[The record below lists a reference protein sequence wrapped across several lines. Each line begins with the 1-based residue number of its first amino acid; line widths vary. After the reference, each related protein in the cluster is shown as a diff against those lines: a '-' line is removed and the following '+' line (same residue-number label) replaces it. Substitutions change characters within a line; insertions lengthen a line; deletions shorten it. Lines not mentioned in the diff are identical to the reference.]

1 MATMIREVS
10 SLYPR
15 RKPKSVEILGC
26 EVSNV
31 TIDEALGNIESWI
44 EQPAHRSRFVV
55 ATGFH
60 GIWEAYKNPQ
70 LREILN
76 SADLFCPDG
85 IAPVLI
91 SRLRGT
97 PIPARVPGPDLLSRF
112 AERANHCGYR
122 SYFYGDTEDTLRALT
137 SRLQH
142 PFTRHRVVGTMSP
155 PFRDLR
161 PEEELASV
169 NEINRTR
176 PDVLWVGL
184 GLPKQEWWIYRN
196 LSRLRVP
203 VVIGVGAAFRFA
215 SGKVKRAPVWM
226 RNAGL
231 EWLWRLAME
240 PAKLWRR
247 DLIDG
252 PKFIYHALAETLT
265 LRLQACERPVAEKRR
280 LLSDEARH
288 S

>member
-1 MATMIREVS
+1 MATMISEVS
-10 SLYPR
+10 PLYQR

-26 EVSNV
+26 AVSNV

-44 EQPAHRSRFVV
+44 AHPAARSRFVV

-70 LREILN
+70 LRKVLN

-85 IAPVLI
+85 IAPVWI
-91 SRLRGT
+91 SRLRGM

-112 AERANHCGYR
+112 AERANQAGYR
-122 SYFYGDTEDTLRALT
+122 SYFYGDTEETLEALT
-137 SRLQH
+137 ARLQH
-142 PFTRHRVVGTMSP
+142 PFTRHRVVGTISP

-169 NEINRTR
+169 NEINRAR

-184 GLPKQEWWIYRN
+184 GLPRQEWWIYRN
-196 LSRLRVP
+196 LGRLRVP

-247 DLIDG
+247 DFVDG
-252 PKFIYHALAETLT
+252 PKFIYHALAETLAM
-265 LRLQACERPVAEKRR
+265 RLQARYLARNEEPR
-280 LLSDEARH
+280 LVSDELRN